1 MFYIAQD
8 KIRVRKVES
17 SMRKGWKMLAGVLG
31 GAMLVCSGYEGVPVR
46 AEEGGAVSAEAQSEK
61 PAIQKA
67 TDLKWNEKGQGI
79 FTSKSLCLWS
89 GWEEN
94 DILARRNY
102 PRGRNSI

>member
-1 MFYIAQD
+1 
-8 KIRVRKVES
+8 
-17 SMRKGWKMLAGVLG
+17 MLAGVLG

-67 TDLKWNEKGQGI
+67 TDLKYESQWDMR
-79 FTSKSLCLWS
+79 SKSLCLWS